1 MSPATAALTT
11 LEGLGIPDDELG
23 EQSPDGTGQAHMIF
37 MLRQIA
43 SWGNTEKAHRWLGWA
58 QCLAV
63 CLGLTDLDE
72 MKQINKE
79 A

>member
-1 MSPATAALTT
+1 MSPAIAALAT
-11 LEGLGIPDDELG
+11 LKFLCIPEDELG
-23 EQSPDGTGQAHMIF
+23 EQSPDGLGQAHMVFI
-37 MLRQIA
+37 LRQIA
-43 SWGNTEKAHRWLGWA
+43 SWDNTEKAHRWLGWA

-63 CLGLTDLDE
+63 TLGLTDLDE